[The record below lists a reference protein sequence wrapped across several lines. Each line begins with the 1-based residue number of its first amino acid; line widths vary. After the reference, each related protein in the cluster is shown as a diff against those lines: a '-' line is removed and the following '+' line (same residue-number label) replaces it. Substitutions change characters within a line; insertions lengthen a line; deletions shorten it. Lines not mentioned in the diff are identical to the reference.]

1 MNGFAGREY
10 IMENYQ
16 DIVTVVLGMSAWD
29 VNLTLT
35 KTLFLP
41 LPTRKNRQP
50 TNDKRQTTNDKRQT
64 TNDKRQMTN
73 DK

>member
-29 VNLTLT
+29 VNPTLT

-41 LPTRKNRQP
+41 LHTRKN
-50 TNDKRQTTNDKRQT
+50 
-64 TNDKRQMTN
+64 RQMTN